1 MKRLFTNLFL
11 VALVIVPGSLFSQ
24 NCRNIVKYCDHA
36 KRDGFLRNGQSL
48 SGAFAQGDTAE
59 ITVIVYK
66 DMEYRMSLCSPT
78 HDELDGKFEFKI
90 VEQITKPYWDEEKVS
105 EVEEVTKLDENGDE
119 MYDDEGYPMVEEVAT
134 IKVIK
139 KRRYKKVDVVRYDNK
154 KDEDA
159 QEFVFISDKT
169 RKLTIKVYIPLPEG
183 GDEGQGLGAETY
195 ACVGLLIEHQP
206 GPTIG
211 FNR

>member
-1 MKRLFTNLFL
+1 MIYFFNIFL
-11 VALVIVPGSLFSQ
+11 L
-24 NCRNIVKYCDHA
+24 
-36 KRDGFLRNGQSL
+36 
-48 SGAFAQGDTAE
+48 
-59 ITVIVYK
+59 
-66 DMEYRMSLCSPT
+66 
-78 HDELDGKFEFKI
+78 
-90 VEQITKPYWDEEKVS
+90 
-105 EVEEVTKLDENGDE
+105 
-119 MYDDEGYPMVEEVAT
+119 
-134 IKVIK
+134 IKT
-139 KRRYKKVDVVRYDNK
+139 RRYKKQDVVRYDNK

-183 GDEGQGLGAETY
+183 GDESQGLEAETY

>member
-11 VALVIVPGSLFSQ
+11 VALVIAPSALFSQ

-36 KRDGFLRNGQSL
+36 KREGFLRNGQSL

-66 DMEYRMSLCSPT
+66 NMEYRMSLCSPT

-90 VEQITKPYWDEEKVS
+90 VEKITKPSWKEVTTFEMEEIYDEYGDFVGEEKI
-105 EVEEVTKLDENGDE
+105 
-119 MYDDEGYPMVEEVAT
+119 P
-134 IKVIK
+134 IKS
-139 KRRYKKVDVVRYDNK
+139 RRRVYNKVDVVRYDNK

-183 GDEGQGLGAETY
+183 GDESQGLEAETY

-206 GPTIG
+206 GPTTG

>member
-11 VALVIVPGSLFSQ
+11 VALVIAPITLFSQ

-36 KRDGFLRNGQSL
+36 KREGFLRNGQSL
-48 SGAFAQGDTAE
+48 SGAFVQGDTAE
-59 ITVIVYK
+59 VTVIVYK
-66 DMEYRMSLCSPT
+66 NMEYRMSLCSPT
-78 HDELDGKFEFKI
+78 HDELDGKFEFQI
-90 VEQITKPYWDEEKVS
+90 VEKITKPAWEETTTFEMEEKYDEWGDV
-105 EVEEVTKLDENGDE
+105 VGEEKIE
-119 MYDDEGYPMVEEVAT
+119 
-134 IKVIK
+134 K
-139 KRRYKKVDVVRYDNK
+139 KSRRRVYNKIDVVRYDNK

-159 QEFVFISDKT
+159 QEFIFISDKT
-169 RKLTIKVYIPLPEG
+169 RKLTIKVYIPAPEG
-183 GDEGQGLGAETY
+183 GDESQGLGAETY

>member
-11 VALVIVPGSLFSQ
+11 VALVIAPGSLFSQ

>member
-11 VALVIVPGSLFSQ
+11 VALLIAHNALFSQ
-24 NCRNIVKYCDHA
+24 TCSSVVKYCDHA

-48 SGAFAQGDTAE
+48 SGAFIQGDTAE
-59 ITVIVYK
+59 VTIIVYK
-66 DMEYRMSLCSPT
+66 NMEYRMSLCSPT
-78 HDELDGKFEFKI
+78 HDELDGNFEFQI
-90 VEQITKPYWDEEKVS
+90 VEKITKPAY
-105 EVEEVTKLDENGDE
+105 EEVTTFTMEEKYDEYGDVV
-119 MYDDEGYPMVEEVAT
+119 GEEKIEKT
-134 IKVIK
+134 T
-139 KRRYKKVDVVRYDNK
+139 RRRVYNKVDVVRYDNK

-159 QEFVFISDKT
+159 QEFIFVSDKT
-169 RKLTIKVYIPLPEG
+169 RKLTIKVFIPAPEG

-206 GPTIG
+206 AIVIG

>member
-11 VALVIVPGSLFSQ
+11 VALVIAPGALFSQ
-24 NCRNIVKYCDHA
+24 NCRNIVKSCDHA

-78 HDELDGKFEFKI
+78 HYELDGKFEFKI
-90 VEQITKPYWDEEKVS
+90 VEQITKPAWKDV
-105 EVEEVTKLDENGDE
+105 VTYETE
-119 MYDDEGYPMVEEVAT
+119 TEYDDYGEELEIRVE
-134 IKVIK
+134 K
-139 KRRYKKVDVVRYDNK
+139 KSRRRVYNKVDVVRYDNK
-154 KDEDA
+154 KDEDS

-183 GDEGQGLGAETY
+183 GEESQGLEAETY

-206 GPTIG
+206 GPTTG
-211 FNR
+211 FSR

>member
-11 VALVIVPGSLFSQ
+11 VALVIAPSALFSQ

-48 SGAFAQGDTAE
+48 SGAFVQGDTAE

-78 HDELDGKFEFKI
+78 HDQLDGKFEFKI
-90 VEQITKPYWDEEKVS
+90 VEQITKPAWEDV
-105 EVEEVTKLDENGDE
+105 VTYETE
-119 MYDDEGYPMVEEVAT
+119 TEYDDYGEALEVR
-134 IKVIK
+134 IEK
-139 KRRYKKVDVVRYDNK
+139 KSRRRVYNKVDVVRYDNK

-159 QEFVFISDKT
+159 QEFIFISDKT
-169 RKLTIKVYIPLPEG
+169 RKLTIKVYIPAPEG
-183 GDEGQGLGAETY
+183 GDESQGLGAETY

>member
-11 VALVIVPGSLFSQ
+11 VALVIAPSALLSQ
-24 NCRNIVKYCDHA
+24 NCRNIVKYCSHA

-59 ITVIVYK
+59 ITFVVYK
-66 DMEYRMSLCSPT
+66 DMEYRISLCSPT

-90 VEQITKPYWDEEKVS
+90 IEKITKPYWEEEEVS
-105 EVEEVTKLDENGDE
+105 EVEEVEKLDENGDD
-119 MYDDEGYPMVEEVAT
+119 MYDDDGNIMYEEVAT
-134 IKVIK
+134 IKMIK
-139 KRRYKKVDVVRYDNK
+139 RRRYKKLDVVRYDNK

-159 QEFVFISDKT
+159 QEFIFISDKT
-169 RKLTIKVYIPLPEG
+169 RKLTMKVFIPSPEG
-183 GDEGQGLGAETY
+183 GEESQGLEAETY

-206 GPTIG
+206 GPTTG
-211 FNR
+211 FSR

>member
-11 VALVIVPGSLFSQ
+11 VALVIAPSALFSQ
-24 NCRNIVKYCDHA
+24 NCRDIVKYCSHA

-48 SGAFAQGDTAE
+48 SGAFVEGDTAE
-59 ITVIVYK
+59 VAIIVYK
-66 DMEYRMSLCSPT
+66 DMEYRMSLCSPNKGQ
-78 HDELDGKFEFKI
+78 LDGKFEFQV
-90 VEQITKPYWDEEKVS
+90 VENITKPTWKEVTTFEIEEKY
-105 EVEEVTKLDENGDE
+105 DEYGDFVGE
-119 MYDDEGYPMVEEVAT
+119 QKIE
-134 IKVIK
+134 K
-139 KRRYKKVDVVRYDNK
+139 KSRRRVYQKIDVVRYDNK

-159 QEFVFISDKT
+159 QEFIFVSDKT

-183 GDEGQGLGAETY
+183 GDERQGLEAETY

-206 GPTIG
+206 SFKTG

>member
-11 VALVIVPGSLFSQ
+11 VALVIAPGALFSQ
-24 NCRNIVKYCDHA
+24 NCRNIVKYCSHA

-48 SGAFAQGDTAE
+48 SGAFIEGDTAE
-59 ITVIVYK
+59 VTIIVYK

-78 HDELDGKFEFKI
+78 NNQLDGKFEFQV
-90 VEQITKPYWDEEKVS
+90 VENITKPSWKEVITFEMEEKYDEYGDFVG
-105 EVEEVTKLDENGDE
+105 EEKIE
-119 MYDDEGYPMVEEVAT
+119 
-134 IKVIK
+134 K
-139 KRRYKKVDVVRYDNK
+139 KSRRRVYKKVDVVRYDNK

-159 QEFVFISDKT
+159 QEFIFVSDKT
-169 RKLTIKVYIPLPEG
+169 RKLTIKVYIPVAEG
-183 GDEGQGLGAETY
+183 GDESQGLGAETY

-206 GPTIG
+206 SFKTG

>member
-11 VALVIVPGSLFSQ
+11 VALVIAPITLFSQ
-24 NCRNIVKYCDHA
+24 NCSGIVKYCDHA

-48 SGAFAQGDTAE
+48 SGAFVQGDTAE
-59 ITVIVYK
+59 VTIIVYK
-66 DMEYRMSLCSPT
+66 NMEYRMSLCSPT
-78 HDELDGKFEFKI
+78 HDELDGKFQFQI
-90 VEQITKPYWDEEKVS
+90 VEKVTKPAWEETTTFEMEEKYDEYGDV
-105 EVEEVTKLDENGDE
+105 VGEEKIE
-119 MYDDEGYPMVEEVAT
+119 
-134 IKVIK
+134 K
-139 KRRYKKVDVVRYDNK
+139 KSRRRVYNKVDIVRYDNK
-154 KDEDA
+154 TDEDA

-169 RKLTIKVYIPLPEG
+169 RKLTIKVYIPAPEG
-183 GDEGQGLGAETY
+183 GDESQGLGAETY

>member
-11 VALVIVPGSLFSQ
+11 VALVIAPSALFSQ
-24 NCRNIVKYCDHA
+24 NCSDIVKYCAHA

-48 SGAFAQGDTAE
+48 SGAFVEGDTAE
-59 ITVIVYK
+59 VAVIVYK

-78 HDELDGKFEFKI
+78 HDQLDGKFEFKI
-90 VEQITKPYWDEEKVS
+90 VEKITKPAWKEVITYETEEKY
-105 EVEEVTKLDENGDE
+105 DEYGDFVGE
-119 MYDDEGYPMVEEVAT
+119 QEIE
-134 IKVIK
+134 K
-139 KRRYKKVDVVRYDNK
+139 KSRRRVYKKVDVVRYDNK

-159 QEFVFISDKT
+159 QEFIFISDKT
-169 RKLTIKVYIPLPEG
+169 RKLTIKVYIPSPEG
-183 GDEGQGLGAETY
+183 DGESQGLGAETY